1 MAARRPRATLIPR
14 KRKEIGAMHMVLLGH
29 GQVFQVEHE
38 QLERE
43 ARRERQVRELRR
55 LAKASKPER
64 PAAARGFIPRIAGAL
79 GLF

>member
-1 MAARRPRATLIPR
+1 
-14 KRKEIGAMHMVLLGH
+14 MHMVLLSH
-29 GQVFQVEHE
+29 DLVFQVEHR
-38 QLERE
+38 QLEQE
-43 ARRERQVRELRR
+43 ALRQRQARELRK